1 MDTMLAV
8 LYIIL
13 AAVALTADAYLAKQA
28 SALAVEKGCDCPTK
42 WFWICFLFVPV
53 GYILVAAMPD
63 LRLRA
68 LLEKQQAKEVS
79 TDIEGEERAKRLTE
93 ASRSR

>member
-1 MDTMLAV
+1 MGYV
-8 LYIIL
+8 LIVV
-13 AAVALTADAYLAKQA
+13 VALVISFYLAKQA

-42 WFWICFLFVPV
+42 WFWICFLFGLA

-68 LLEKQQAKEVS
+68 LLKKEPAKEVS
-79 TDIEGEERAKRLTE
+79 TGIEGAERARRLQE
-93 ASRSR
+93 ADSNR